1 MVSLNYEVNP
11 YYSEHAEDKIE
22 ELQSIVA
29 SDNDENDD
37 VIVQLRVQP
46 RHLRLMNNAPNGN
59 LSLEICLHGIPH
71 GRNTVFPNWSL
82 SNPQFWRFNL
92 ETFDYPI
99 RRSWLNHRTTANNL
113 LTENPDIRYT
123 SSFRQKILCSLEFML
138 WSTEEESNVF
148 LSEYSLSLG
157 QWASSHAEHATWPS
171 FPFDIFLRGNDG
183 KTSAILEVQIGLR
196 PVQYDGD
203 VTIVTRALEKMF
215 NENEI
220 DPYLAPSTRT
230 IGMREELED
239 FSDEGA
245 SGEEASNDEESPV
258 SDSDQE
264 PVRKSLE
271 ALTLDP
277 LTPHKAIHTQ
287 QGAILQNDSEQMKRI
302 SLLHK
307 RKSQMI
313 AQHPLENTLASDT
326 DVMSETDMNRRSWT
340 LRKPSFHTTGSK
352 SDSANRPHVIM
363 SFKSKRRTRRRRRK
377 AGSFNLKTNS
387 DLLGIIM
394 IEVISARDLPRWRN
408 LTKTSF
414 DMDPFV
420 VISFHR
426 KVFRT
431 RILRH
436 TLNPEWREKLLLHVH
451 KNQMSYNVRCA
462 VYDWDNMSA
471 NDYVGELS
479 LDLNDIMSA
488 APVPNPET
496 GLYDLNCGQQ
506 SHSLYYDLPLTR
518 ERGDEDQKFG
528 TQNPTLQITAVFQP
542 YDALRQRFWLEM
554 LRLYD
559 SNETGGIDIDEL
571 ETMLFSLGST
581 LTEKTVQSFFS
592 RYGKVAGHDELTFLE
607 GIRALEGE
615 LLKPN
620 SERQQVHLNV
630 DREEADDDAFSA
642 DEGGHVERV
651 IQLST
656 CPICL
661 LPRLSQAEETDIVT
675 HLALCTSRKG
685 RSVDDIMV
693 SNFVTATQA
702 RRKWYTNI
710 FTVLSQ
716 GHYRIGANSANI
728 LVQERLTGQV
738 IEEKMQV
745 YVRLGIRL
753 LYQGARSH
761 MNGARVRRMLR
772 NLTFKQGF
780 KYDHPSSVRAI
791 APFISFHG
799 INVDEMVQ
807 PVDSFLTFNDFFCRR
822 IQMSLRP
829 LAEPDNPRVL
839 VCCADCRLLVFE
851 SVDHATNLWIK
862 GRQFSIE
869 KLLGNT
875 FLSDAPRDPSLVI
888 FRLAPQDYHRFHSP
902 VDGVVGNLERIEG
915 EYYTVNPMAIRSTI
929 DVYGENVR
937 AVVPIYTKE
946 FGTVILTAIGA
957 MMVGSIILTVEAGQS
972 IKRGDELGYFK
983 FGGSTLVLLVERT
996 RMSWDSDL
1004 LANADTCMETLVRV
1018 GMRLGEA
1025 KS

>member
-1 MVSLNYEVNP
+1 
-11 YYSEHAEDKIE
+11 
-22 ELQSIVA
+22 
-29 SDNDENDD
+29 
-37 VIVQLRVQP
+37 
-46 RHLRLMNNAPNGN
+46 
-59 LSLEICLHGIPH
+59 
-71 GRNTVFPNWSL
+71 
-82 SNPQFWRFNL
+82 
-92 ETFDYPI
+92 
-99 RRSWLNHRTTANNL
+99 
-113 LTENPDIRYT
+113 
-123 SSFRQKILCSLEFML
+123 
-138 WSTEEESNVF
+138 
-148 LSEYSLSLG
+148 
-157 QWASSHAEHATWPS
+157 
-171 FPFDIFLRGNDG
+171 
-183 KTSAILEVQIGLR
+183 
-196 PVQYDGD
+196 
-203 VTIVTRALEKMF
+203 
-215 NENEI
+215 
-220 DPYLAPSTRT
+220 
-230 IGMREELED
+230 
-239 FSDEGA
+239 
-245 SGEEASNDEESPV
+245 
-258 SDSDQE
+258 
-264 PVRKSLE
+264 
-271 ALTLDP
+271 
-277 LTPHKAIHTQ
+277 
-287 QGAILQNDSEQMKRI
+287 
-302 SLLHK
+302 
-307 RKSQMI
+307 
-313 AQHPLENTLASDT
+313 
-326 DVMSETDMNRRSWT
+326 
-340 LRKPSFHTTGSK
+340 
-352 SDSANRPHVIM
+352 
-363 SFKSKRRTRRRRRK
+363 
-377 AGSFNLKTNS
+377 
-387 DLLGIIM
+387 
-394 IEVISARDLPRWRN
+394 
-408 LTKTSF
+408 
-414 DMDPFV
+414 
-420 VISFHR
+420 
-426 KVFRT
+426 
-431 RILRH
+431 
-436 TLNPEWREKLLLHVH
+436 
-451 KNQMSYNVRCA
+451 
-462 VYDWDNMSA
+462 MSA

-972 IKRGDELGYFK
+972 IKSVSYTHL
-983 FGGSTLVLLVERT
+983 
-996 RMSWDSDL
+996 
-1004 LANADTCMETLVRV
+1004 
-1018 GMRLGEA
+1018 
-1025 KS
+1025 